1 MNDFDAR
8 IPGPPAPPVAPV
20 TPVTPAPP
28 APPGPPVPPVSPDP
42 LGGSGDRPGP
52 GALPE
57 GLINASLR
65 DGYAALKRDPLLL
78 IGLSL
83 LKVVLVF
90 AAFWIFSG
98 GILGLMARDLGNAW
112 PSPHRFI
119 IFALAGIV
127 DNLLTAGL
135 LYIALQ
141 LHRGQDA
148 QFTTLF
154 AGFRR
159 FVPLV
164 VVNVIVHTLV
174 GVGLFFVLIP
184 GVFIALAFGQ
194 WPFLIM
200 DRNLGILDSLE
211 SSWRMMKGYKG
222 EFLLL
227 WMMLVGINL
236 LGLIPLGM
244 GLVFTVPLTYAI
256 QAAFYDRVLKLN
268 PPAARG

>member
-1 MNDFDAR
+1 MSDFDTQA
-8 IPGPPAPPVAPV
+8 PGPP
-20 TPVTPAPP
+20 PA
-28 APPGPPVPPVSPDP
+28 GT
-42 LGGSGDRPGP
+42 
-52 GALPE
+52 LPE
-57 GLINASLR
+57 GLINASLH

-98 GILGLMARDLGNAW
+98 GLLGLAAHDFDDDW
-112 PSPHRFI
+112 PSPQRFI
-119 IFALAGIV
+119 VFTLVGIV
-127 DNLLTAGL
+127 DTLLTAGL
-135 LYIALQ
+135 LTIALR
-141 LHRGQDA
+141 LHRREDA
-148 QFTTLF
+148 QFATLF

-164 VVNVIVHTLV
+164 VVSVIVYTLV

-211 SSWRMMKGYKG
+211 CSWRMMKGYKG

-236 LGLIPLGM
+236 LGVIPFGV
-244 GLVFTVPLTYAI
+244 GLLFTVPLTYAI

-268 PPAARG
+268 PPAANPAVARG

>member
-1 MNDFDAR
+1 MSDFDTQV
-8 IPGPPAPPVAPV
+8 PGPP
-20 TPVTPAPP
+20 PAGASPP
-28 APPGPPVPPVSPDP
+28 A
-42 LGGSGDRPGP
+42 

-90 AAFWIFSG
+90 AAYWIFSG
-98 GILGLMARDLGNAW
+98 GVLGLIARDLEGGW
-112 PSPHRFI
+112 PSAQRFLV
-119 IFALAGIV
+119 FTLVGIV
-127 DNLLTAGL
+127 DTLLTAGL
-135 LYIALQ
+135 LYIALR
-141 LHRGQDA
+141 LHRREEA
-148 QFTTLF
+148 QFVTLF
-154 AGFRR
+154 AGLRR

-164 VVNVIVHTLV
+164 VVNVIVCTLV
-174 GVGLFFVLIP
+174 GFGLFFVLIP

-211 SSWRMMKGYKG
+211 GSWRMMKGYKG

-227 WMMLVGINL
+227 WMMLIGINL
-236 LGLIPLGM
+236 LGLIPFGT
-244 GLVFTVPLTYAI
+244 GLTFTVPLTYAI

-268 PPAARG
+268 PPAPRPAPRPAT